1 MVLLQH
7 TLTTHDHVADGEVME
22 GEVGEGEGAGTKPA
36 NNLGE

>member
-1 MVLLQH
+1 VVPLQH
-7 TLTTHDHVADGEVME
+7 TQTTHDHVADGEVME